1 MKFTKPKQFKKL
13 EHKEIYWNANYC
25 IECNCKMEIKVREFS
40 LNVIGIPLCRKC
52 QDWLNDLDN
61 TTTDKALNLYFALKA
76 RKVKAQ
82 LEKYDGFKKIDIAI
96 PSAKINIEV
105 DGRHHNTNTKQAFS
119 DLQRTYYSFKKGYF
133 TLRIPNSL
141 LNDDEMTET
150 TADYIT
156 GMIKD

>member
-13 EHKEIYWNANYC
+13 EHKEIYWNANHC
-25 IECNCKMEIKVREFS
+25 IECNCKIEIKVREFS

-52 QDWLNDLDN
+52 QNWLNELDE
-61 TTTDKALNLYFALKA
+61 TTTDRALSLYFALKA

-96 PSAKINIEV
+96 PTAKINIEV
-105 DGRHHNTNTKQAFS
+105 DGKHHNTSTKQAFS

-141 LNDDEMTET
+141 LNDEEMTET

-156 GMIKD
+156 DMIKT